1 MAISDVLTVE
11 LGSKPAMR
19 TKSSNAQYS
28 KLQSER
34 EAAALHTQALRHIG
48 RTIEEE
54 DRQRPTDRQPGTHQT
69 MTADGVASLTVG
81 NTYLNASTENPVHV
95 SAKALDRVT

>member
-54 DRQRPTDRQPGTHQT
+54 DRQRPTGTHQT
-69 MTADGVASLTVG
+69 MTADGVASFTVG
-81 NTYLNASTENPVHV
+81 STYLNASTENPVHV
-95 SAKALDRVT
+95 SAKALERVT